1 MPDKN
6 QTKTTE
12 EKESGGF
19 SKSLNELNKSGEDFG
34 KAFGDLRK
42 NTGELGGNAGA
53 LGGTVGAIASG
64 ALRKTSANAGG
75 YDYAKTV
82 IGRASKNTFEFPV
95 FMSSSVPMDYATAVN
110 SLLEQIYASYLQMA
124 ISMQPVISYREAE
137 NGPFDAMKTN
147 VTKYLEYT
155 TSEWAHDACENHI
168 VTEASEAEF
177 HMINITEKDAAIIQ
191 EALDYVPLS
200 EFDHF
205 FQEAGN
211 YRRLREQQ
219 MRDEHDKA
227 EREKQKDLRQKLK
240 DKKDEEDRDA
250 KRTRDEAEE
259 SRKEAKEKREV
270 EKATREKAEESRK
283 AAKEKR
289 DIDQYERD
297 KNSQAILDKQRVG
310 QSNRDFEKHA
320 MDMKVKAPQLMDE
333 TKIQKLNTM
342 KPLMMTA
349 SLKIKDKNGAISN
362 AVDYVVG
369 VKTHCRVVP
378 ADILPD
384 VVKYPQKEM
393 NRLTHKAK
401 WRAGEIK
408 FLDYFFNRNAKKQAA
423 YDSKDPNRR
432 WYHRLYTLAHSKGS
446 SALARKIS
454 GSKSPDGLIPN
465 VTMVMTK
472 ADVDMIE
479 SETSIDLLK
488 GSAARSFC
496 KELFLICL
504 IVLDTDAQ
512 SIKILLPD
520 INNDYEVHSFASV
533 NKQLAT
539 LDTAGDVSREVSK
552 LMRGR

>member
-6 QTKTTE
+6 QTKTTAQDA

-19 SKSLNELNKSGEDFG
+19 SKSLAELNKSGEEFG

-53 LGGTVGAIASG
+53 LGGTVGAIAAG

-168 VTEASEAEF
+168 VTEAAEAEF
-177 HMINITEKDAAIIQ
+177 HMINITAQDAAIIQ

-227 EREKQKDLRQKLK
+227 EREKEKDLRQKLK
-240 DKKDEEDRDA
+240 DKKDEEDREA
-250 KRTRDEAEE
+250 KRTRDA
-259 SRKEAKEKREV
+259 AKEQREV
-270 EKATREKAEESRK
+270 EKAEREKAKDQRE
-283 AAKEKR
+283 
-289 DIDQYERD
+289 IDKDNRD

-479 SETSIDLLK
+479 ADTGIDLLK
-488 GSAARSFC
+488 GAAARSFC

>member
-1 MPDKN
+1 MPDKD
-6 QTKTTE
+6 QTKTTAQDA

-19 SKSLNELNKSGEDFG
+19 SKSLAELNKSGEDFG

-42 NTGELGGNAGA
+42 NTGELGGNAGK
-53 LGGTVGAIASG
+53 LGGTVGAITAG

-177 HMINITEKDAAIIQ
+177 HMINITAQDAAIIQ

-227 EREKQKDLRQKLK
+227 EREKEKDLRQKLK

-250 KRTRDEAEE
+250 QRKRD
-259 SRKEAKEKREV
+259 
-270 EKATREKAEESRK
+270 
-283 AAKEKR
+283 AAKDQREIEK
-289 DIDQYERD
+289 DERD

-349 SLKIKDKNGAISN
+349 SLKVKDKNGAISN

-479 SETSIDLLK
+479 SDTGIDLLK
-488 GSAARSFC
+488 GAAARSFC

>member
-1 MPDKN
+1 
-6 QTKTTE
+6 
-12 EKESGGF
+12 
-19 SKSLNELNKSGEDFG
+19 
-34 KAFGDLRK
+34 
-42 NTGELGGNAGA
+42 
-53 LGGTVGAIASG
+53 
-64 ALRKTSANAGG
+64 
-75 YDYAKTV
+75 
-82 IGRASKNTFEFPV
+82 
-95 FMSSSVPMDYATAVN
+95 
-110 SLLEQIYASYLQMA
+110 
-124 ISMQPVISYREAE
+124 
-137 NGPFDAMKTN
+137 
-147 VTKYLEYT
+147 
-155 TSEWAHDACENHI
+155 
-168 VTEASEAEF
+168 
-177 HMINITEKDAAIIQ
+177 
-191 EALDYVPLS
+191 
-200 EFDHF
+200 
-205 FQEAGN
+205 
-211 YRRLREQQ
+211 
-219 MRDEHDKA
+219 
-227 EREKQKDLRQKLK
+227 LK

-250 KRTRDEAEE
+250 KRTRDAAREQ
-259 SRKEAKEKREV
+259 REV
-270 EKATREKAEESRK
+270 EKAEREKAK
-283 AAKEKR
+283 
-289 DIDQYERD
+289 DERD

-349 SLKIKDKNGAISN
+349 SLKVKDKNGAISN
-362 AVDYVVG
+362 AVDYIVG

-479 SETSIDLLK
+479 SETGIDLLK